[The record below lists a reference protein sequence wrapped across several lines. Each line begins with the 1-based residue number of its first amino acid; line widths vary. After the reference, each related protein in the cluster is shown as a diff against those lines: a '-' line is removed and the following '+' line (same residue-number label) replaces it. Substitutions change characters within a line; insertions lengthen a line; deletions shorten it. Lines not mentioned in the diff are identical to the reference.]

1 MKQGFIIACTACVL
15 LSLWLSQ
22 YIPADIFD
30 KIVSPLLFAGTVAV
44 AFFGA
49 FLVFKHAEGMRMRK
63 AWGWA
68 LLVWGIADSFYL
80 LGWALAPSQVM
91 DIGAHNLTTY
101 ELLIGNVLGWVLL
114 LYPTEA
120 LRPGWISFRHVLW
133 HLLPMFLLVALDYV
147 FPFSLRFL
155 ITLYPI
161 VLIAFLI
168 SHVRAYRTWCEENFS
183 TLDDIDVQW
192 LVRYLWMVVM
202 VGGLYLYICLAHHPS
217 RGFTQLWF
225 TIFMFAYSTEQILY
239 RKDPWAMV
247 RRQEKSQEAAP
258 EAGSSPEHSELRQKL
273 DRWMEQEKPYANPAF
288 QLADLRA
295 VLPLNRTYLSQFVK
309 AEYGCSFYQWVNQYR
324 IAEAKRLK
332 LAHPELKTDEIAAR
346 CGFSSRT
353 VFSNVF
359 TREEGLSPREWFKQC
374 NPA

>member
-1 MKQGFIIACTACVL
+1 
-15 LSLWLSQ
+15 
-22 YIPADIFD
+22 
-30 KIVSPLLFAGTVAV
+30 
-44 AFFGA
+44 
-49 FLVFKHAEGMRMRK
+49 MRMRK

-68 LLVWGIADSFYL
+68 LLVWGIVDSFYI

-91 DIGAHNLTTY
+91 DIGAHKLTTY
-101 ELLIGNVLGWVLL
+101 ELLLGNVLGWVLL

-120 LRPGWISFRHVLW
+120 LRPGWLSFRHVLW
-133 HLLPMFLLVALDYV
+133 HLLPIFLLVALDYV
-147 FPFSLRFL
+147 SPFNLRFL
-155 ITLYPI
+155 ISLYPF

-239 RKDPWAMV
+239 RKDPWEMV
-247 RRQEKSQEAAP
+247 RRQEKTQEAAP
-258 EAGSSPEHSELRQKL
+258 EAGSSSEHSELRQKL
-273 DRWMEQEKPYANPAF
+273 DRWMEQEKPYVNPAF

-309 AEYGCSFYQWVNQYR
+309 AEYGCTFYQWVNRYR

-332 LAHPELKTDEIAAR
+332 LEHPELKTQGIICASGLGDPTDYPGVPDPF
-346 CGFSSRT
+346 GF
-353 VFSNVF
+353 
-359 TREEGLSPREWFKQC
+359 
-374 NPA
+374 